1 MSWSSTKSK
10 ILGTIEGRYDM
21 NYDGIQY
28 PFPEEHLLKG
38 RSVDEMVRGVKKTEC
53 IAGSSEVNLSKSLQ
67 STVC

>member
-1 MSWSSTKSK
+1 MSWSSIKSK

-21 NYDGIQY
+21 DYDGIPY

-38 RSVDEMVRGVKKTEC
+38 KSVDEKVRGGKKTEC